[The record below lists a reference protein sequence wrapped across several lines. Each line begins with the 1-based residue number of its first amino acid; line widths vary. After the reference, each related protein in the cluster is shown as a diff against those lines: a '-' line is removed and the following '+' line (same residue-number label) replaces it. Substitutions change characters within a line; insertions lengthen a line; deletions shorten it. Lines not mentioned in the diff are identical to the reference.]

1 MHRAM
6 DSFFKTIHPAKLV
19 LMSYLSIIGAGSF
32 LLLLPVAT
40 VSGKIA
46 FIDALFTATSAVCVT
61 GLTVVD
67 TGTYF
72 SLFGQLVI
80 LILIQLGGLGIMTFS
95 VTVFLT
101 MGRRV
106 PLKQRL
112 IMQETFAHTPRED
125 IFQLIKAIFLF
136 TVVVELL
143 GALLLCLV
151 WLDEL
156 AFAEAL
162 YCALFHSISAFCNA
176 GFSLF
181 PGSFI
186 EYRGAIAFNA
196 VICSLIV
203 LGGIGFPVVY
213 EAGLRIIGPKRSNK
227 VSVQLRVVIVTT
239 LILIAAGT
247 VILLWSEQYHAL
259 NNYTYGDK
267 LLIALF
273 QSITC
278 RTAGFNTI
286 DISTLRNATLALMI
300 FLMFV
305 GASPGS
311 CGGGIK
317 TTTLAVLGAFTWS
330 RLHRRFRVNMYR
342 KSIPNETVA
351 KSVSLVLLSF
361 TLICIV
367 FFLLLL
373 TQPVGSS
380 LGSERSQFVQIL
392 FETVSAF
399 GTVGLSMG
407 ATAELSL
414 SGKFLIILMMLIGRV
429 GIFTFAY
436 VIAGTEARSG
446 VQYAEQNLMI
456 G

>member
-1 MHRAM
+1 MPRSI
-6 DSFFKTIHPAKLV
+6 DSIIKNIHPAKLV
-19 LMSYLSIIGAGSF
+19 LMSYLAIIGAGSF

-40 VSGKIA
+40 VSGKID

-61 GLTVVD
+61 GLIVVD

-72 SLFGQLVI
+72 TPFGQLVI
-80 LILIQLGGLGIMTFS
+80 LALIQLGGLGIMTFS

-101 MGRRV
+101 MGKRV

-136 TVVVELL
+136 TFIVELL
-143 GALLLCLV
+143 GAFLLCLV
-151 WLDEL
+151 WLDKF
-156 AFAEAL
+156 AFPEAL

-181 PGSFI
+181 PGSFV
-186 EYRGAIAFNA
+186 EYQGAIALNA

-213 EAGLRIIGPKRSNK
+213 EAGLRIIKPKRLNK
-227 VSVQLRVVIVTT
+227 VSVQLRVVIITT
-239 LILIAAGT
+239 LLLIVAGM
-247 VILLWSEQYHAL
+247 VVLLWSEQNHAL
-259 NNYTYGDK
+259 KGYTYGDK

-286 DISTLRNATLALMI
+286 DISNLRNATLALMI

-311 CGGGIK
+311 CGGGVK

-330 RLHRRFRVNMYR
+330 RLRRRFRVNMYR
-342 KSIPNETVA
+342 KSIPNETVTR
-351 KSVSLVLLSF
+351 SISLVLLSF
-361 TLICIV
+361 SLICIV

-373 TQPVGSS
+373 THPVGSS
-380 LGSERSQFVQIL
+380 LGAERSQFVEIL
-392 FETVSAF
+392 FEVVSAF

-407 ATAELSL
+407 ATAELTF
-414 SGKFLIILMMLIGRV
+414 SGKFLIVLMMLIGRV
-429 GIFTFAY
+429 GVFTFAY

>member
-1 MHRAM
+1 MEL
-6 DSFFKTIHPAKLV
+6 FLKNTHPAKLV
-19 LMSYLSIIGAGSF
+19 LLSYLVIIVTGSF
-32 LLLLPVAT
+32 FLNLPVAT
-40 VSGKIA
+40 ASGKIA

-67 TGTYF
+67 TGTCF
-72 SLFGQLVI
+72 TLFGQLII
-80 LILIQLGGLGIMTFS
+80 LVLIQLGGLGIMTFS
-95 VTVFLT
+95 VTLFLT

-125 IFQLIKAIFLF
+125 IFQLTKGIFLF
-136 TVVVELL
+136 TAAVELA
-143 GALLLCLV
+143 GALWLCLL
-151 WLDEL
+151 WLEEFAL
-156 AFAEAL
+156 PEAFYL
-162 YCALFHSISAFCNA
+162 ALFHSISAFCNA

-181 PGSFI
+181 PGSFV
-186 EYRGAIAFNA
+186 EYRGAIALNV

-213 EAGLRIIGPKRSNK
+213 EAGLRILGSKRTRK
-227 VSVQLRVVIVTT
+227 VSVQLRVVIITT
-239 LILIAAGT
+239 IILIVAGT
-247 VILLWSEQYHAL
+247 VILLWSELDHTL
-259 NNYTYGDK
+259 KNYTYGEK

-286 DISTLRNATLALMI
+286 DISSLRNASLALMI

-330 RLHRRFRVNMYR
+330 RLHRRFRVNMYH

-361 TLICIV
+361 GLICIV

-380 LGSERSQFVQIL
+380 LESERSRFLQIL
-392 FETVSAF
+392 FEAVSAF

-407 ATAELSL
+407 ATAELTL
-414 SGKFLIILMMLIGRV
+414 LGKFLIILTMLIGRV
-429 GIFTFAY
+429 GVFTFAY